1 MLLVQYIVNSMTQI
15 YIFSQFYLTREIISV
30 GDTNQRYIYQVVTI
44 HWSLNQ
50 LNDIPGIIYSSVVS
64 PYRSLR
70 PKGVILKRSEYSILD
85 SILRSF
91 QYKFC
96 KLVLASAKTI
106 RNTFTQ
112 SQYVGLFS
120 LTPVLINCSR

>member
-1 MLLVQYIVNSMTQI
+1 MVLLVQYIVNSMTQI
-15 YIFSQFYLTREIISV
+15 YIFSQFYLIREKISV

-91 QYKFC
+91 QY
-96 KLVLASAKTI
+96 
-106 RNTFTQ
+106 
-112 SQYVGLFS
+112 
-120 LTPVLINCSR
+120 